1 MKKMAMVWG
10 LVLQAASVALA
21 LEGYVDLH
29 SGDILKLK
37 GYGNT
42 SGEIYAAPPVVL
54 NFNRQ
59 HFNGHDDTWTDL
71 SASAEGR
78 QQLFTLLVASGFAA
92 GLWENSPHTRLN
104 INLGDWVSLREC
116 DLADG
121 TNVLM
126 LASSMNLGGGTVPQ
140 LAREDSGP
148 TAIEEFDIH
157 LSRPAFS
164 TNVGY
169 AGTTPVT
176 NNWKK
181 AVRLAAHELGHGLG
195 LNHSYLMTS
204 NNVLMLTSIM
214 SECPT
219 EQEQEQFAT
228 QGLPPDDVE
237 AVCRLYPNHANR
249 LSGSTGTVIGRLL
262 DADGTRELFGGIVML
277 RDQNNDT
284 VYHRISG
291 WEASL
296 ARDEKL
302 GCFSISGVAPG
313 LYTMLV
319 WPEDW
324 IVNTVRIQTMYLD
337 VAGKTVVTDNLAD
350 GMFANHFS
358 PANVE
363 QIEVRAGECVDVGYV
378 KADETRLFSRP
389 TLGLASVG
397 YSGAQK
403 YSKYW
408 YDFWA
413 YSTRTIVHRS
423 GSWKLPTYAARLAP
437 DSYQVQIYG
446 WNGSGWVTIQPWK
459 RLDFNLKPVTLA
471 WARKTEPGPGGTTM
485 EAREYEVY
493 LNVMDAAGMCTLTRY
508 FPVDAT
514 SLKTYLAPGQYG
526 WQVDALFAT
535 GTFPRK
541 AAPPTLLTV
550 Y

>member
-10 LVLQAASVALA
+10 LVMLAASAALA
-21 LEGYVDLH
+21 LEGYVDLY

-42 SGEIYAAPPVVL
+42 PGEIYAAPPVVL

-59 HFNGHDDTWTDL
+59 HFDGHDDTWMDL
-71 SASAEGR
+71 SADEEGR
-78 QQLFTLLVASGFAA
+78 QNLFTLLVASGFAA

-126 LASSMNLGGGTVPQ
+126 LASSMNLGGGTVPR
-140 LAREDSGP
+140 LAREGSGP
-148 TAIEEFDIH
+148 TAIAEFDIH

-164 TNVGY
+164 TNIGY

-176 NNWKK
+176 HNWKK
-181 AVRLAAHELGHGLG
+181 AVRLTAHELGHGLG
-195 LNHSYLMTS
+195 LNHSYLTTKSDLQMI
-204 NNVLMLTSIM
+204 TSIM
-214 SECPT
+214 AENVT
-219 EQEQEQFAT
+219 EQQQEQFAT

-237 AVCRLYPNHANR
+237 AACRLYPNHANR
-249 LSGSTGTVIGRLL
+249 LSGSSGTVIGRLL
-262 DADGTRELFGGIVML
+262 NADGTGELFGGVVML
-277 RDQNNDT
+277 RNQGGTT

-313 LYTMLV
+313 LYTLRARPFDLLSRSV
-319 WPEDW
+319 K
-324 IVNTVRIQTMYLD
+324 IQTMYLD
-337 VAGKTVVTDNLAD
+337 DAGETVVTDSLVD
-350 GMFANHFS
+350 ELFAESFRS
-358 PANVE
+358 AQVD

-378 KADETRLFSRP
+378 KADEIRPFSRP

-403 YSKYW
+403 YAKYW

-508 FPVDAT
+508 FPVDST
-514 SLKTYLAPGQYG
+514 SLRTYLAPGQYG